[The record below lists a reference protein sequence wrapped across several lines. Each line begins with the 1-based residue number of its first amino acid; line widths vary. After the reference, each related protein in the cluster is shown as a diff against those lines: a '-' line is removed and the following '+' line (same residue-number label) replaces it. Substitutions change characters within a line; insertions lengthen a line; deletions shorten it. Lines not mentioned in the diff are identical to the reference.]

1 MNAIQYQK
9 KALLSATL
17 ATVLVA
23 GCASTPDDPDERLV
37 RLQAELDNVTRIDR
51 ANRYA
56 PIQLREAQESLD
68 TLQALLQ
75 SDAEPGAVSH
85 QVYLVDRNIDIA
97 AQTAHMK
104 AADETVEQADAKRRD
119 LIIAARTSE
128 AEQATQRAEQM
139 NQRAQE
145 ASERARMA
153 EDRALAAEA
162 YAQQMANR
170 AEKLES
176 DLHNITTKQTER
188 GLVLT
193 LGNIL
198 FAVDKDTIKD
208 GSERTLQRVAEF
220 LNEYPE
226 RKVMIEGFTDNT
238 GAKSYNQGLSERRAN
253 SVKRTLVAND
263 VTASRIR
270 THGYGEA
277 HPVASNDT
285 QAGRLQN
292 RRVEIVIADE
302 GEEVSGRD
310 S

>member
-1 MNAIQYQK
+1 MTAIKHSK
-9 KALLSATL
+9 KTLLSATL
-17 ATVLVA
+17 ATLLVA
-23 GCASTPDDPDERLV
+23 GCATTPDDPDERLV
-37 RLQAELDNVTRIDR
+37 RLQTELDNVIRIDQ

-56 PIQLREAQESLD
+56 PIKLREAQESLD
-68 TLQALLQ
+68 TLKSLLQ
-75 SDAEPGAVSH
+75 ADAEPARVSH
-85 QVYLVDRNIDIA
+85 QVYLVDRSIDIA

-128 AEQATQRAEQM
+128 AQQATQRAQQM

-176 DLHNITTKQTER
+176 DLHNITTQQTER

-198 FAVDKDTIKD
+198 FAVDKDTIKE

-238 GAKSYNQGLSERRAN
+238 GAESYNQDLSERRAD

-263 VTASRIR
+263 VAAKRIR

-302 GEEVSGRD
+302 GEEVSDRD
-310 S
+310 A